1 MPLDRARGFGR
12 RMGFGDSPAVLVI
25 DMIVGFTD
33 ERLPLGAAMADELAA
48 TRALLDAARRAGA
61 PVYFSSVHYED
72 DGVWG
77 LKIDTLGSIR
87 LGTPEA
93 EVDGALG
100 RLPKEPVVHKKYP
113 SVFFGTD
120 LASRLNARHIDT
132 LLLAGCTTSGCVR
145 ATTVDALSHGLRP
158 IVVRDA
164 VADRDEAAHVQSLFD
179 LEDKYA
185 DVIGLDEAIA
195 AFSNRRGDG

>member
-1 MPLDRARGFGR
+1 MALDRARGFGR
-12 RMGFGDSPAVLVI
+12 RMGFGDAAAILVI

-33 ERLPLGAAMADELAA
+33 ERLPLGARMTDELAA
-48 TRALLDAARRAGA
+48 TAALLKAARVTGA

-77 LKIDTLGSIR
+77 LKINTLGSIR
-87 LGTPEA
+87 FGTPEA
-93 EVDGALG
+93 EVDPSLG
-100 RLPKEPVVHKKYP
+100 RLPSEPVVHKKYP

-120 LASRLNARHIDT
+120 LASRLNARHVDT

-145 ATTVDALSHGLRP
+145 ATAVDALSHGLRP

-164 VADRDEAAHVQSLFD
+164 VADRDQAAHAQSLID

-185 DVIGLDEAIA
+185 DVIGLEEAVA
-195 AFSNRRGDG
+195 ALNNTTRR